1 MQENSTSQFDLSDPL
16 IAVID
21 TPVVGRRAIGR
32 FSTEAEA
39 RSAEVEFCKRIAER
53 EQQERQQREQENARR
68 RAEFAERIGAKYST
82 LRRHFRDFNYATARV
97 DGFLYRRSEFATQR
111 PREARRPLRR
121 RSSAQ
126 RIRRQGSSRRG
137 PPPLEGDDDPPGS
150 PEPRLAQPSSADG
163 CARP

>member
-21 TPVVGRRAIGR
+21 IPVVGRRAIGR

-53 EQQERQQREQENARR
+53 RTNSRSAQQREQENARR

-97 DGFLYRRSEFATQR
+97 DGFLPPQRVRDTATARSKAA
-111 PREARRPLRR
+111 P
-121 RSSAQ
+121 
-126 RIRRQGSSRRG
+126 
-137 PPPLEGDDDPPGS
+137 PPPLERPAHSSPGQ
-150 PEPRLAQPSSADG
+150 LAPWAPSV
-163 CARP
+163 RRRR